1 MFEIL
6 PESTETSI
14 GVKVSGKLTAEDYDL
29 LLPKLDEGIAVHG
42 KINLLMVFG
51 DFVGWDDLDAAQADY
66 KLGTSMTM
74 ILRRNDLSIRSK
86 RGIA

>member
-29 LLPKLDEGIAVHG
+29 LLPK
-42 KINLLMVFG
+42 
-51 DFVGWDDLDAAQADY
+51 
-66 KLGTSMTM
+66 
-74 ILRRNDLSIRSK
+74 
-86 RGIA
+86 